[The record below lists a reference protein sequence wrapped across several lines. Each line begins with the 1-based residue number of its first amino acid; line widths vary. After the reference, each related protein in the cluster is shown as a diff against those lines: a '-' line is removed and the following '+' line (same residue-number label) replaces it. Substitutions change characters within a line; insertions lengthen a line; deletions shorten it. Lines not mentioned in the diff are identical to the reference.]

1 MTQRAACISIVLAL
15 VSSPIVAQDRAPCPV
30 ARSGAVVIYGEVT
43 NNVTVTAAE
52 LASAPRTTI
61 KGTAHDGTTAEY
73 TGVPLHHLLA
83 RAGLP
88 AGAQM
93 RGAEL
98 QRYVVIEAADAYRA
112 VFALAELDPAFRNP
126 VAILADRK
134 DGKPLDA
141 ETGSFQLVSPGEQ
154 RHARWV
160 RQVVCIRSMRDKP

>member
-98 QRYVVIEAADAYRA
+98 QRYVVLEGRRRIPRSIRA
-112 VFALAELDPAFRNP
+112 GRA
-126 VAILADRK
+126 
-134 DGKPLDA
+134 
-141 ETGSFQLVSPGEQ
+141 GSGVPQPG
-154 RHARWV
+154 RH
-160 RQVVCIRSMRDKP
+160 PG